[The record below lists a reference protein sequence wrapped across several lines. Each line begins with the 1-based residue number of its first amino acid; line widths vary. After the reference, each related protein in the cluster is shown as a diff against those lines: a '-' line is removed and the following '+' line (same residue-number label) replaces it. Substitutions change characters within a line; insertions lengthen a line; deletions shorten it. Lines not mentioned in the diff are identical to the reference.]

1 MKVVIAMDSFKGA
14 LSASEAG
21 ASVAAGLTQAWSLLR
36 PNEPPLRCVNLP
48 LADGGEGL
56 IDCLR
61 PLLEAQGFR
70 AVTLPVQRA
79 NLYQPAVTATMLVKE
94 PECYI
99 ECAQAIGLPLLA
111 PHERDLMTASSYGLG
126 QMIAHALKLG
136 CSDLKIGLGGSAT
149 NDLGLGLAQALGVKF
164 VGGAGEG
171 LSSENSF
178 ISEVESWSK
187 FSALDDS
194 ALQQRL
200 KALKCKV
207 TLLSDVT
214 NPLLGP
220 HGATYVF
227 GAQKGADAAQQ
238 ARLERALTDGAKLL
252 TAHYGQD
259 FTHTPG
265 AGAAGGLGAGL
276 MYFMGAKVVSG
287 INAVLELLNF
297 DTELQD
303 ADLVITGEGRFDTQ
317 SINGK
322 GPVGI
327 AARARA
333 HHLPTWVLCGS
344 KDARVTPAQLH
355 ELGISACLSI
365 TPGPIALEDSIAQTK
380 QLLTGTAANL
390 MMGALSLQAR

>member
-149 NDLGLGLAQALGVKF
+149 NDLGLGMAQALGVMF
-164 VGGAGEG
+164 EGGAGDVLG
-171 LSSENSF
+171 DG
-178 ISEVESWSK
+178 IIADVESWSK
-187 FSALDDS
+187 FSALDDRT
-194 ALQQRL
+194 LHQRL
-200 KALKCKV
+200 KELNCKV

-276 MYFMGAKVVSG
+276 MYLMGAKVVSG
-287 INAVLELLNF
+287 INTVLELLNF
-297 DTELQD
+297 DTELKD

-344 KDARVTPAQLH
+344 KDAAVTPAQLK
-355 ELGISACLSI
+355 ELGIGACLSI
-365 TPGPIALEDSIAQTK
+365 APGPIALEDSIAQTK

-390 MMGALSLQAR
+390 MMGALSLQVR